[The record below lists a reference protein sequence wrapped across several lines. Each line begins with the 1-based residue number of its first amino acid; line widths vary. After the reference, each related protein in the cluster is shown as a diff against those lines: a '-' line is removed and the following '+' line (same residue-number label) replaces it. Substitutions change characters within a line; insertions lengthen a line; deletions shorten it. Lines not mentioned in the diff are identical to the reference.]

1 MKRLVSWFAV
11 NPVATNLLVAF
22 LLLAGIASFTRIPV
36 QIWPDLDV
44 PVISIVVPYLGAAPE
59 EVETAVCAR
68 IDEKLD
74 GIDGVDRVRSTAE
87 EGRCRVV
94 VALLFDADRSAVLAD
109 VQNQVNAIDTLPKE
123 TETPVV
129 RLLSSSDVV
138 IEVAVTGPTDER
150 DLKELARRVRDDLLA
165 LPAVTRA
172 SVANVRPYEIS
183 IEVSEASL
191 QRNRLTFDQVAN
203 AIRGNSL
210 DLPGGAIKTD
220 RGELLLRTQ
229 GQADRGEEFGSIE
242 VTTLDDG
249 TRVLLRDVA
258 RVVDGF
264 ADTGQQFRFDGRP
277 AALVRVSQVGSQD
290 LREISA
296 QVRGYVAESAG
307 KYPQD
312 VTLTVWNDQS
322 SLLVDRLAT
331 LIDSGLQGLLLVL
344 VVLALFLRPHL
355 ALWVAAGIPIALLGA
370 VFLLFCF
377 GVSIDAISLIGFIL
391 VLGLLVDDAVVVG
404 ESAYVAQREGAG
416 QLAGAIE
423 GARRV
428 FVPVTFGVL
437 TTVAAFIPML
447 FLTGVAGQFMAAVA
461 APVICCL
468 AFSLIEC
475 HLILP
480 LHLGHR
486 SDSMPLGEFGIA
498 LLAVAVL
505 GAVVLAADARDAV
518 GLAIGVACLVVAAH
532 VSGGLR
538 WLGAAF
544 ARVQVRFEDGLETF
558 IQGAFRRVVR
568 RALRWRALTV
578 TAGVVAFGLAVAT
591 VVGGHLPF
599 SFLISDQ
606 GDRIVAK
613 LTMPFG
619 GPPQDT
625 DRALGRLVASAR
637 ELQAELATEY
647 GTPII
652 TYIAESQGS
661 HLPSGGGDGDMVPT
675 GYHLGEIYL
684 QLSPSE
690 GREIATV
697 DVADAWR
704 TAVGTVEGAEQLIF
718 VTDFRQTTP
727 DIDIRL
733 FGDSMEDLRAAST
746 ALRAE
751 LVGYPGV
758 SEVSTSFRE
767 GKEELSL
774 SLTDTGAALGLT
786 LSDVGRQVRQAFYG
800 EEAQRVQR
808 GEDDLRV
815 MVRYPSQARQTLN
828 SLQAL
833 HVRTPAGTYVPF
845 RTVAEAEW
853 GRGTQLIERVDGVR
867 SVNVS
872 AKVDLTQT
880 SANAVLEAMGPFLN
894 ATVDANPDLGYEIES
909 NRAVRETVT
918 SAVPLFLA
926 ALGAIYALLA
936 IPLRSYHQPL
946 IVMAVLPFCF
956 VGAVLGHLLA
966 MIPGIVLGFSMPS
979 AFGLLAAAGVAIN
992 ASLVLLHGVQRFRVD
1007 GDAVET
1013 ALENAA
1019 ASRCRP
1025 ILITTVTSFVGLM
1038 PLMLT
1043 RSPSAA
1049 PMVPMVVSLAFGI
1062 VVSSVAALVFVP
1074 ALWLVLHRV
1083 GTGTRRTATSL
1094 GELVGR
1100 APRIGQW
1107 LARYPF
1113 LQDSL
1118 RSSEF
1123 TDLVI
1128 EDEEGLDP
1136 ETARIARTGLVRL
1149 YYQREFD
1156 RRAMD
1161 EQLSVIAEKAPS
1173 TDGLVVETR
1182 NWAQQRAFQL
1192 GAHMLR
1198 GAVEPREAA
1207 RPLSDILDSC
1217 LVRVLAAV
1225 RRDYAAEH
1233 GAMEG
1238 SLALV
1243 ALDAHGRRE
1252 FAIGGSLR
1260 ILFLY
1265 DGAGAGA
1272 PSQDDAQA
1280 WHASLLQRF
1289 GRVFG
1294 ELSPG
1299 AMLYRPSPPW
1309 QGEGRPD
1316 SANSLRDFEEHY
1328 AEAAS
1333 TADLRTLVHARVVFA
1348 DGDLGERFEAVR
1360 QSVLRRERSFNA
1372 VGAALSALR
1381 PMDGG
1386 GRWNVLNAPGGLVDI
1401 ELFVEH
1407 LHLAAGAAASGSGI
1421 AAEGLVEALEAG
1433 ARDGLI
1439 DATVAAE
1446 LAGATRLWQNFDGF
1460 IRMVGVDQDPT
1471 HLSPEEQSTL
1481 AQACD
1486 AAGLEDLASSLAATR
1501 QRSAAHIDTWFSMRH
1516 HRADANE

>member
-1 MKRLVSWFAV
+1 MKRIVSWFAT

-22 LLLAGIASFTRIPV
+22 LLLAGIASFARIPV

-74 GIDGVDRVRSTAE
+74 GIDGVDRIRSTAE
-87 EGRCRVV
+87 EGRCRVM
-94 VALLFDADRSAVLAD
+94 VALLFDADRAAALAD

-150 DLKELARRVRDDLLA
+150 ELKELARRVRNDLLA
-165 LPAVTRA
+165 LPAITRA

-191 QRNRLTFDQVAN
+191 QRNQLTFDQVAG

-210 DLPGGAIKTD
+210 DLPGGGIKTD
-220 RGELLLRTQ
+220 RGELLLRTR
-229 GQADRGEEFGSIE
+229 GQADGGEEFSRIE
-242 VTTLDDG
+242 VTTRDDG
-249 TRVLLRDVA
+249 TRVLLKDVA

-264 ADTGQQFRFDGRP
+264 ADTGQEFRFDGRP

-296 QVRGYVAESAG
+296 QVRGYVAESAAR
-307 KYPQD
+307 YPED
-312 VTLTVWNDQS
+312 VKLTVWNDQS

-475 HLILP
+475 HVILP

-486 SDSMPLGEFGIA
+486 SDSMPLGDFGIA

-505 GAVVLAADARDAV
+505 AAVVWAADGRDAI

-532 VSGGLR
+532 VSGALP

-544 ARVQVRFEDGLETF
+544 ARVQVRFERGLETF
-558 IQGAFRRVVR
+558 VQGNFRDLVR
-568 RALRWRALTV
+568 RALRRRALTV
-578 TAGVVAFGLAVAT
+578 TSGVVAIGLAVAT

-613 LTMPFG
+613 LSMPFG
-619 GPPQDT
+619 VPQIDT
-625 DRALGRLVASAR
+625 DRALARLVASAR
-637 ELQAELATEY
+637 SLQAELAREH
-647 GTPII
+647 GAPII
-652 TYIAESQGS
+652 THIAESRGS
-661 HLPSGGGDGDMVPT
+661 HLPGGTGGEDGIPT
-675 GYHLGEIYL
+675 GGHLGEIYL

-690 GREIATV
+690 DREIATV
-697 DVADAWR
+697 EVADAWR
-704 TAVGTVEGAEQLIF
+704 AATGPIEDAEQLVF
-718 VTDFRQTTP
+718 VTDFRQLAP

-733 FGDSMEDLRAAST
+733 FGDSMEDLRAVSA
-746 ALRAE
+746 AVEAE
-751 LVGYPGV
+751 LAGYPGV
-758 SEVSTSFRE
+758 LEVSNSFRE

-774 SLTDTGAALGLT
+774 SLTDAGAALGLT
-786 LSDVGRQVRQAFYG
+786 LSDLGRQVRQAFYG

-815 MVRYPSQARQTLN
+815 MVRYPAAARRSLS
-828 SLQAL
+828 SLQTL
-833 HVRTPAGTYVPF
+833 HVRTPAGAYVPF

-853 GRGTQLIERVDGVR
+853 GRGTQLIERVDSVR

-872 AKVDLTQT
+872 AKVDLIQT
-880 SANAVLEAMGPFLN
+880 SGNAVLDAMAPFLE
-894 ATVDANPDLGYEIES
+894 ATMGETPGLGYEIES
-909 NRAVRETVT
+909 NRAVRETVA
-918 SAVPLFLA
+918 SAGPLFLA

-992 ASLVLLHGVQRFRVD
+992 ASLVLLHGVQRFRAD
-1007 GDAVET
+1007 GDAVEV

-1043 RSPSAA
+1043 QSPSAA

-1083 GTGTRRTATSL
+1083 GTGTRRTASSL
-1094 GELVGR
+1094 GDLVGR
-1100 APRIGQW
+1100 APRIVQW

-1118 RSSEF
+1118 RSREF

-1149 YYQREFD
+1149 YYRREFD
-1156 RRAMD
+1156 RQAMG
-1161 EQLSVIAEKAPS
+1161 EELSALAEKAPS
-1173 TDGLVVETR
+1173 TDDLVAETR

-1198 GAVEPREAA
+1198 GAVDPREAA
-1207 RPLSDILDSC
+1207 RPLSDILDTC
-1217 LVRVLAAV
+1217 LVHVLAAV
-1225 RRDYAAEH
+1225 RRDFATEH
-1233 GAMEG
+1233 GRMRD
-1238 SLALV
+1238 SLLALV

-1252 FAIGGSLR
+1252 FAIGGPLR

-1265 DGAGAGA
+1265 DCAGAS
-1272 PSQDDAQA
+1272 PDDAQT
-1280 WHASLLQRF
+1280 WHMSLLQRF
-1289 GRVFG
+1289 LRVFG

-1299 AMLYRPSPPW
+1299 AMLYKPFPPW
-1309 QGEGRPD
+1309 QGEGDLR
-1316 SANSLRDFEEHY
+1316 SAYSVGAFEEHY
-1328 AEAAS
+1328 ADGPSA
-1333 TADLRTLVHARVVFA
+1333 ADLRTLVHARVVFA

-1360 QSVLRRERSFNA
+1360 QAVLGRERQLD
-1372 VGAALSALR
+1372 ALGVAFSALR
-1381 PMDGG
+1381 PKGG
-1386 GRWNVLNAPGGLVDI
+1386 EGRWDVLGATGGLMDI
-1401 ELFVEH
+1401 ELLVEH
-1407 LHLAAGAAASGSGI
+1407 LHLVAATSAPGSAI
-1421 AAEGLVEALEAG
+1421 VVDGLVETLEAG
-1433 ARDGLI
+1433 AKHGLI
-1439 DATVAAE
+1439 EATVAAE

-1460 IRMVGVDQDPT
+1460 MRMVSVEEDPT
-1471 HLSPEEQSTL
+1471 LLSPEEQSTL

-1486 AAGLEDLASSLAATR
+1486 GVAFQDLARSLAATR
-1501 QRSAAHIDTWFSMRH
+1501 QRSSAHIDRWFSTHLARVEK
-1516 HRADANE
+1516 DG

>member
-1 MKRLVSWFAV
+1 MKRLVSWFAT
-11 NPVATNLLVAF
+11 NQVATNLLVAF
-22 LLLAGIASFTRIPV
+22 LLLAGIASFARIPV
-36 QIWPDLDV
+36 QIWPDLNV

-74 GIDGVDRVRSTAE
+74 GIDGVDRIRSTAE
-87 EGRCRVV
+87 EGRCRVM
-94 VALLFDADRSAVLAD
+94 VALLFDADRAAVLAD
-109 VQNQVNAIDTLPKE
+109 VQNQVNAIDTLPNE

-129 RLLSSSDVV
+129 KLRSSSDVV

-150 DLKELARRVRDDLLA
+150 ELKELARRVRNDLLA
-165 LPAVTRA
+165 LPAITRA

-183 IEVSEASL
+183 VEVSDRSL
-191 QRNRLTFDQVAN
+191 QRNRLTFDQVAS

-210 DLPGGAIKTD
+210 DLPGGTITTD

-229 GQADRGEEFGSIE
+229 GQAERGEEFGGIE
-242 VTTLDDG
+242 VTTREDG
-249 TRVLLRDVA
+249 TRVLLEDVA

-264 ADTGQQFRFDGRP
+264 ADTGQEFRFDGRP

-296 QVRGYVAESAG
+296 EVRRYVAESRA
-307 KYPQD
+307 KYPED

-331 LIDSGLQGLLLVL
+331 LIDSGLQGLVLVL

-437 TTVAAFIPML
+437 TTVAAFVPML

-468 AFSLIEC
+468 ALSLIEC
-475 HLILP
+475 HVILP

-486 SDSMPLGEFGIA
+486 PDSMPLGEFGIA
-498 LLAVAVL
+498 VLAVAVL
-505 GAVVLAADARDAV
+505 IAVVLAADGRDAV
-518 GLAIGVACLVVAAH
+518 GLVIGVLGLVVAAH
-532 VSGGLR
+532 LSGALR
-538 WLGAAF
+538 RLGAAF
-544 ARVQVRFEDGLETF
+544 ARVQVRFERGLETF
-558 IQGAFRRVVR
+558 IQGAFRRLVR
-568 RALRWRALTV
+568 RALRRRALTV
-578 TAGVVAFGLAVAT
+578 TSGVVAFGLAVAV

-599 SFLISDQ
+599 SFLISDE

-619 GPPQDT
+619 APQQDT
-625 DRALGRLVASAR
+625 EDALERLVASAR
-637 ELQAELATEY
+637 ALQAELAREY
-647 GTPII
+647 GVPVI
-652 TYIAESQGS
+652 THIAESHGS
-661 HLPSGGGDGDMVPT
+661 HLPGGTGEGDMVPT
-675 GYHLGEIYL
+675 GSHLGEIYL

-690 GREIATV
+690 RREISTV
-697 DVADAWR
+697 EVAHAWR
-704 TAVGTVEGAEQLIF
+704 RATGPIEDAAQLAF
-718 VTDFRQTTP
+718 VTDFRQLAP

-733 FGDSMEDLRAAST
+733 FGDSMDDLRAVSA
-746 ALRAE
+746 AVEAE
-751 LVGYPGV
+751 LAGYPGV
-758 SEVSTSFRE
+758 LEVSNSFRE
-767 GKEELSL
+767 GKEELSV
-774 SLTDTGAALGLT
+774 SLTDAGAALGLT
-786 LSDVGRQVRQAFYG
+786 LADVGRQVRQAFYG

-815 MVRYPSQARQTLN
+815 MVRYPADARR
-828 SLQAL
+828 SLKSLHSL

-845 RTVAEAEW
+845 RTVAEGEW
-853 GRGTQLIERVDGVR
+853 GRGTQLIERVDSVR

-872 AKVDLTQT
+872 AKVDLNQT
-880 SANAVLEAMGPFLN
+880 SGNAVVNAMAPFLN
-894 ATVDANPDLGYEIES
+894 AMIDASPGLGYEIES
-909 NRAVRETVT
+909 NRAVRETVA
-918 SAVPLFLA
+918 SAGPLFLA

-992 ASLVLLHGVQRFRVD
+992 ASLVLLHGVQRFRAD
-1007 GDAVET
+1007 GDAVEV

-1025 ILITTVTSFVGLM
+1025 ILITTVTSFVGVM

-1043 RSPSAA
+1043 RSPSVA

-1074 ALWLVLHRV
+1074 ALWLILHRV
-1083 GTGTRRTATSL
+1083 GARTRRTATNL
-1094 GELVGR
+1094 ADLVGR
-1100 APRIGQW
+1100 APRIAQW

-1118 RSSEF
+1118 ESREF
-1123 TDLVI
+1123 TDLLI

-1156 RRAMD
+1156 RQAMG
-1161 EQLSVIAEKAPS
+1161 EELSAIAEKAPS
-1173 TDGLVVETR
+1173 TDDLVRETR

-1207 RPLSDILDSC
+1207 RPLSDIVDTC
-1217 LVRVLAAV
+1217 LVQGLAAV
-1225 RRDYAAEH
+1225 RRDCAAEH
-1233 GAMEG
+1233 GPMSDA

-1243 ALDAHGRRE
+1243 ALDAHGRQE
-1252 FAIGGSLR
+1252 FAIGGSLKL
-1260 ILFLY
+1260 LFLY
-1265 DGAGAGA
+1265 DCPATRNAV
-1272 PSQDDAQA
+1272 DAQA
-1280 WHASLLQRF
+1280 WHTSLLQRF
-1289 GRVFG
+1289 VRVFG
-1294 ELSPG
+1294 ELSPA
-1299 AMLYRPSPPW
+1299 AMLYKPQPPW
-1309 QGEGRPD
+1309 RVEGHPR
-1316 SANSLRDFEEHY
+1316 SAYSLRAFDEYY
-1328 AEAAS
+1328 ADGPSA
-1333 TADLRTLVHARVVFA
+1333 ADLRMLVHARVVCA
-1348 DGDLGERFEAVR
+1348 DGGLGEDFEALR
-1360 QSVLRRERSFNA
+1360 QAVLGRERQLDALGEALSVLRPKRGE
-1372 VGAALSALR
+1372 GQW
-1381 PMDGG
+1381 D
-1386 GRWNVLNAPGGLVDI
+1386 VLGLPGGLVDI

-1407 LHLAAGAAASGSGI
+1407 LRLVAAATAPDSPI
-1421 AAEGLVEALEAG
+1421 VAEGLVPTLEAG
-1433 ARDGLI
+1433 AEQGLI
-1439 DATVAAE
+1439 DATVAAD

-1460 IRMVGVDQDPT
+1460 MRMVGVDQDPT
-1471 HLSPEEQSTL
+1471 HLSPEEQTTL
-1481 AQACD
+1481 AQACG
-1486 AAGLEDLASSLAATR
+1486 AQGVEDLARSLGETR
-1501 QRSAAHIDTWFSMRH
+1501 QRSAAHIDAWFSMHH
-1516 HRADANE
+1516 HRAGMGG